1 MPQEFNSVNEEI
13 KNEAK
18 KVWKSK
24 TGKERV
30 KYFVYYYKVHFI
42 VGVIVICLLASV
54 IHFFAT
60 RKECIFQVLVVNGQS
75 VDLLDY
81 KEFIDGYAKT
91 LTYDEKKQELIID
104 PNYLIDVYAADQY
117 NQTNIQKVFMNVAVG
132 ELDVMLCDEDFMKFA
147 RAQDCAYDL
156 TTILPKEDLEKYEDK
171 LVWYDFPFEEVGIEG
186 YEEEYKQDYEG
197 RYEALC
203 IDITDF
209 EKIKEY
215 DMFPGK
221 NGYAIIISNTSHL
234 DNAIGF
240 LEYLDT
246 P

>member
-24 TGKERV
+24 TGKERA

-91 LTYDEKKQELIID
+91 ITYDEKKQELIID
-104 PNYLIDVYAADQY
+104 PNYLIDVYAAD
-117 NQTNIQKVFMNVAVG
+117 
-132 ELDVMLCDEDFMKFA
+132 
-147 RAQDCAYDL
+147 
-156 TTILPKEDLEKYEDK
+156 
-171 LVWYDFPFEEVGIEG
+171 
-186 YEEEYKQDYEG
+186 
-197 RYEALC
+197 
-203 IDITDF
+203 
-209 EKIKEY
+209 
-215 DMFPGK
+215 
-221 NGYAIIISNTSHL
+221 
-234 DNAIGF
+234 
-240 LEYLDT
+240 
-246 P
+246 